1 MSRLLTALALLATLS
16 AIAACGEKEEATAPA
31 ATRSLDLML
40 DYFPNA
46 DHAGIYQAIAEGDF
60 RRAGLDL
67 KLRVPS
73 DPAAP
78 LKLVAA
84 GKVDL
89 AISYEPELLLARDKG
104 LPVVSVAALVQ
115 EPLTSIISLGSANID
130 SVADLEG
137 KKVGTAGIPYQSA
150 YLRTIVESAGVDPDR
165 VDQVDVGFNLVPAMV
180 SKRVDATLGAFWN
193 YEGVQLEL
201 ERKDPKIIRIE
212 RAGVPTY
219 NELVVVAKEDT
230 LRNRGPL
237 VRAFLQALAQGHL
250 ALRRDPTRGIDALL
264 EANKDLERKLQT
276 RVVRET
282 LPTFFPKDSSKPFG
296 YQDPRAWAR
305 YGDWLLEHHIVR
317 KPPVI
322 GQAITNE
329 FLPGQGVVGRP
340 VRRYAASPNRI
351 P

>member
-1 MSRLLTALALLATLS
+1 MRRPLTALAVLATLV
-16 AIAACGEKEEATAPA
+16 ALAGCGEKKDATAPA
-31 ATRSLDLML
+31 STRQLDVML
-40 DYFPNA
+40 DFFPNA
-46 DHAGIYQAIAEGDF
+46 DHAGIYQALADGDF
-60 RRAGLDL
+60 RRAGLEV

-115 EPLTSIISLGSANID
+115 QPLTSIISLESANIEK
-130 SVADLEG
+130 VADLEG

-150 YLRTIVESAGVDPDR
+150 YLRTIAETAGLDPDR

-193 YEGVQLEL
+193 YEGVQLAL
-201 ERKDPKIIRIE
+201 EHRHPRIIRIE

-219 NELVVVAKEDT
+219 NELVVVAKEET
-230 LRNRGPL
+230 LRKRGAL
-237 VRAFLQALAQGHL
+237 VRAFVQALAQGHL
-250 ALRRDPTRGIDALL
+250 ALRRDPSRGIDALL
-264 EANKDLERKLQT
+264 AANKDLERKLQT
-276 RVVRET
+276 RAVHAT
-282 LPTFFPKDSSKPFG
+282 LPTFFPADDSKPFG

-305 YGDWLLEHHIVR
+305 YGRWLREHHLVR
-317 KPPVI
+317 RAPVI
-322 GQAITNE
+322 ARSFTNE
-329 FLPGQGVVGRP
+329 FLPGQGV
-340 VRRYAASPNRI
+340 
-351 P
+351 